1 MVVAASRQRQ
11 DGVPA
16 FMPELEAYTDGNHL
30 YRQLVYARNGVQERG
45 HPTWLIRGNPLQRR
59 LP

>member
-45 HPTWLIRGNPLQRR
+45 HPT
-59 LP
+59 